1 MRSDWASPKWNRHG
15 NSGYGGNG
23 LQGGSFPPPSTH
35 IQPFKLQPFKFKK
48 MKRISTTA
56 KAIADNYI
64 KARQN
69 NTFTPITTPLKTKDE
84 IIQGILQGAV
94 YEEVMHQIEIR
105 FCSVT
110 SILMQGQFNYTSN
123 AYKSGVYKGFKA
135 LLDR

>member
-1 MRSDWASPKWNRHG
+1 MVCKGVRFP
-15 NSGYGGNG
+15 
-23 LQGGSFPPPSTH
+23 LPPPTFNPLNFNPLNSK
-35 IQPFKLQPFKFKK
+35 Q

-69 NTFTPITTPLKTKDE
+69 NTFTPVTTPLKTKDE

-94 YEEVMHQIEIR
+94 YEDVIHQIEIR

>member
-1 MRSDWASPKWNRHG
+1 MRSDWASLKWNRHG
-15 NSGYGGNG
+15 HSGYGGDG
-23 LQGGSFPPPSTH
+23 LRGGSTPPPSTFNPLNFNPLKSK
-35 IQPFKLQPFKFKK
+35 Q

-69 NTFTPITTPLKTKDE
+69 NAFTPVTTPLKTKDE
-84 IIQGILQGAV
+84 VIQGILQGAV
-94 YEEVMHQIEIR
+94 YEDVIHQIEIR

>member
-1 MRSDWASPKWNRHG
+1 
-15 NSGYGGNG
+15 
-23 LQGGSFPPPSTH
+23 LQGGSFPPPSTN

-69 NTFTPITTPLKTKDE
+69 NTFTPVTTPLKTKDE
-84 IIQGILQGAV
+84 VIQGILQGAV
-94 YEEVMHQIEIR
+94 YEDVIHQIEIR

>member
-1 MRSDWASPKWNRHG
+1 MRGDWASLKWNRHG
-15 NSGYGGNG
+15 NRGYGGNG
-23 LQGGSFPPPSTH
+23 LQGGSFPPPSTFNPLNFNPLKSK
-35 IQPFKLQPFKFKK
+35 Q

-69 NTFTPITTPLKTKDE
+69 NTFTPVTTPLKTKDE

-94 YEEVMHQIEIR
+94 YEDVIYQIEIR

>member
-1 MRSDWASPKWNRHG
+1 MVCKGVRFP
-15 NSGYGGNG
+15 
-23 LQGGSFPPPSTH
+23 LPPPTFNPLNFNPLNSK
-35 IQPFKLQPFKFKK
+35 Q

-94 YEEVMHQIEIR
+94 YEDVIHQIEIR
-105 FCSVT
+105 FCPVT
-110 SILMQGQFNYTSN
+110 SILMQDAFNYTSK